1 MVTYKHNEPYYKL
14 KIDKIDEDKLRI
26 LSFEGEET
34 ISDLF
39 SFKIELLS
47 DDPEIDT
54 SQILNKKASFEITR
68 GDQDSVFIHG
78 IISQFEQRGKS
89 PDYVSYYAVLVP
101 KLWRLNL
108 TYRNEVY
115 QNMNIEDL
123 VSTVLKDSD
132 FSGSDFK
139 FELTDS
145 YPVMEYVVQYRE
157 TNLNFIKRKL
167 EHYGIFF
174 YFDHSGDDDVVVFT
188 DSNDKLKKI
197 NQSDDIF
204 YNPNKDPLSESE
216 TISELTCSE
225 SIVTG
230 AVKLKDYNYMF
241 PEKQLIGESNIS
253 SDYPGVFYDY
263 GDNFQDENEAEALA
277 KVRNQ
282 EILAQ
287 SKIFSGSSDCR
298 LFRAGNTF
306 KMGKHYRDKWNSDYI
321 LVNVKSIGS
330 QRGLFGILPAGKKI
344 STTFENHFTAIPI
357 DIDYRPTR
365 KTPIP
370 KVSGIMSAKIESGAG
385 DEYAYMDDQ
394 GRYKAKM
401 LFDLSDSSNGEAS
414 SPIRLSQSYSGAG
427 YGIHFPNH
435 EKTELIWACVDGN
448 VDRPIGLSTVPNPSN
463 SAPTTGNNKTQ
474 NIIRTASGNEII
486 MDDKTDEAQIGI
498 TTPDANKILFD
509 DKDDK
514 IEVTT
519 KDKHKFTLDDKNQK
533 INVKSKDG
541 HKILMDDKNT
551 KIEVVSK
558 NEHFITINDKGGEEK
573 IQISDKDKKNTFI
586 IDIQK
591 QQLVIKTAEGSIDI
605 LAPSGAI
612 NIKSSTL
619 NIETEGDTNIKADNI
634 KAEAQ
639 TDYKMKAMAITEE
652 ASMDLKLKGMNAEL
666 KADMELKA
674 EGGMNAEVKGGI
686 GLKLSGGVTADLQAG
701 AKIAISGAIVMIN

>member
-26 LSFEGEET
+26 LSFEGEEV

-39 SFKIELLS
+39 SYKLELLS

-68 GDQDSVFIHG
+68 GDEDSIFIHG

-89 PDYVSYYAVLVP
+89 PDYVSYFAVLVP

-108 TYRNEVY
+108 TFRNEVY

-123 VSTVLKDSD
+123 VSNVLKDSG

-139 FELTDS
+139 FDLTGS
-145 YPVMEYVVQYRE
+145 YPVMEYIVQYRE

-174 YFDHSGDDDVVVFT
+174 YFDHSGDNDVVVFT

-197 NQSDDIF
+197 NKSEDIL
-204 YNPNKDPLSESE
+204 YSKKDPFSE
-216 TISELTCSE
+216 TETIGELTCSE

-241 PEKQLIGESNIS
+241 PEKQLIGESNIN
-253 SDYPGVFYDY
+253 SDFPGVYYDY
-263 GDNFQDENEAEALA
+263 GDNFQDENEAEELA

-287 SKIFSGSSDCR
+287 SKIFYGTSDCR
-298 LFRAGNTF
+298 LFSAGKTI
-306 KMGKHYRDKWNSDYI
+306 KVGKHYRESWNSDYI
-321 LVNVKSIGS
+321 LVKVISSGS
-330 QRGLFGILPAGKKI
+330 QRGLFGILPPSKKI
-344 STTFENHFTAIPI
+344 TTSYENQFKAIPI
-357 DIDYRPTR
+357 DIDYRPPR

-370 KVSGIMSAKIESGAG
+370 KVSGIMSAKIESAAG

-414 SPIRLSQSYSGAG
+414 LPIRLSQSYSGAG
-427 YGIHFPNH
+427 YGMHFPNH
-435 EKTELIWACVDGN
+435 ENTELVWACVDGN

-514 IEVTT
+514 IEVMT

-573 IQISDKDKKNTFI
+573 IQLSDKDKKNTFI
-586 IDIQK
+586 IDIQN
-591 QQLVIKTAEGSIDI
+591 QQLVIKTTEGSIDI
-605 LAPSGAI
+605 LAPNGAI

-619 NIETEGDTNIKADNI
+619 NIETEGDTNIKADNL

-639 TDYKMKAMAITEE
+639 TDYKMKAMSITEE
-652 ASMDLKLKGMNAEL
+652 ASTDLKLSGMNAEI
-666 KADMELKA
+666 KGDMEFKA
-674 EGGMNAEVKGGI
+674 EGGMNAELKGGV
-686 GLKLSGGVTADLQAG
+686 GLKLSGE
-701 AKIAISGAIVMIN
+701 